1 MKSVRPINVRRLLAS
16 DSDFVKDCKEQQTLL
31 VPAFFLQYFLNR
43 SLFFSNLCLLVIGHD
58 DKKNN
63 FGKNQEQQQQQ
74 QKLATNGGREVAH
87 NSKQP
92 LALAKVSIV
101 VHVKLIQFNFSRRK
115 DY

>member
-43 SLFFSNLCLLVIGHD
+43 SLFSPIVIGHD

-63 FGKNQEQQQQQ
+63 FGKNQEHQQQ
-74 QKLATNGGREVAH
+74 QKLATNGGTEVAP

-101 VHVKLIQFNFSRRK
+101 VHIKLIQFNFSRRK

>member
-43 SLFFSNLCLLVIGHD
+43 SLFSPIVIGHD

-101 VHVKLIQFNFSRRK
+101 VHIKLI
-115 DY
+115 

>member
-31 VPAFFLQYFLNR
+31 VPAFF
-43 SLFFSNLCLLVIGHD
+43 SNLSFIDLGL
-58 DKKNN
+58 DKKRLILV
-63 FGKNQEQQQQQ
+63 KNQEQQQQQ
-74 QKLATNGGREVAH
+74 MLATNGGTEVAPH
-87 NSKQP
+87 PKQP

-101 VHVKLIQFNFSRRK
+101 VHIKLIQFNFSRRK